1 MPKLPRRTDADYIR
15 FPPYYVFKSVPHH
28 DSISNL
34 WRPVWSVIAVLA
46 VAGLIAVVGFLIL
59 RAVFAAA

>member
-28 DSISNL
+28 QSTGDLWNL
-34 WRPVWSVIAVLA
+34 AWYALAILGLSVVIFVS
-46 VAGLIAVVGFLIL
+46 GFFIL
-59 RAVFAAA
+59 RAA